1 MNAAAYTLMS
11 RLHYGEEEE
20 KNARTLVL
28 QCSAY
33 DARPRGK
40 VTPVVV
46 DGSRHPRRRRRPH
59 IPLILQARF
68 PIPIHWNPLKLL
80 HPFASLCSSCRSY
93 RSSSFFPPP
102 CSVKRVGC
110 WTQEERGGE
119 EEGERERYAFM
130 QSRPGWDVA
139 CGVYI
144 CACMLRAC
152 CVEVVLVRWLKLY
165 WRAFVRG
172 VLLLPAGEADRE
184 RKRKWDGT
192 ARRCEA
198 SILRNARLL
207 IGWTLGL
214 LMARRRVN

>member
-28 QCSAY
+28 QCSAC

-80 HPFASLCSSCRSY
+80 HPFASLCSSCRLY
-93 RSSSFFPPP
+93 IGALVFFLLLVRL
-102 CSVKRVGC
+102 SELVVELRRRGA
-110 WTQEERGGE
+110 ERKK
-119 EEGERERYAFM
+119 ERERDT
-130 QSRPGWDVA
+130 PLCKVD
-139 CGVYI
+139 
-144 CACMLRAC
+144 
-152 CVEVVLVRWLKLY
+152 LVGM
-165 WRAFVRG
+165 WRAAYIYAHVCCAH
-172 VLLLPAGEADRE
+172 VV
-184 RKRKWDGT
+184 
-192 ARRCEA
+192 
-198 SILRNARLL
+198 SRLS
-207 IGWTLGL
+207 
-214 LMARRRVN
+214 